1 MKKYILIEKT
11 SKYISI
17 QSYLIGRLNIANIER
32 EGEFISP
39 EVSMG
44 KLGGFIKSQLA
55 ESREISVDEFVKL
68 FNNRE
73 SVELFYKI
81 KERKIM
87 DVYCYKDRRFIY
99 KDTLFLSVLINNES
113 LYVTPLHQDGLGTF
127 GTVKDNSGKAVQ
139 FEYPTDLSDE
149 ELGKAVMEGFKY
161 CTSIYQKKK

>member
-11 SKYISI
+11 STYISI

-44 KLGGFIKSQLA
+44 ELGGFIKSQLA
-55 ESREISVDEFVKL
+55 ESREISADEFVEL
-68 FNNRE
+68 FNDRA
-73 SVELFYKI
+73 SIELFYKI
-81 KERKIM
+81 KEKKIM
-87 DVYCYKDRRFIY
+87 DVYCYKNRRFIY
-99 KDTLFLSVLINNES
+99 KDTLFLSVLINNEN

-127 GTVKDNSGKAVQ
+127 GTVRDNSGKAVQ

-149 ELGKAVMEGFKY
+149 ELGKAVMEGVKY